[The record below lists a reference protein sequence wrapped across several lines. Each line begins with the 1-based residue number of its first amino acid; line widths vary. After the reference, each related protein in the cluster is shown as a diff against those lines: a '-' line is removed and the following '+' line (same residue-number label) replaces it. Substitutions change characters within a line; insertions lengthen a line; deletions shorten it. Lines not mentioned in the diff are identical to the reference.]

1 MIRYLGNH
9 NEDSKFRSQTTGYT
23 FENLVTM
30 LINLRDIDLNK
41 YESYV
46 LQNKISKEPISFVR
60 KHQYTVENKSMR
72 YDMRRQSSEIMN
84 EALKIYDAHITGVA
98 FIPSVDKNNQFY
110 MSRTKTGLD
119 NIVNKSYSD
128 GVAAAELKKDID
140 ADVDIIN
147 KYASAEDTPEDVKE
161 TADKM
166 ISEICDYLSKIS
178 ALAIQTD
185 SDYISSKTNNYITFK
200 FDSKSGIS
208 YVMIIKRFVLY
219 FVLLTAIAA
228 LISIV
233 YPWYNKK
240 KKLLKNKINLIGK
253 EG

>member
-1 MIRYLGNH
+1 
-9 NEDSKFRSQTTGYT
+9 
-23 FENLVTM
+23 M

-46 LQNKISKEPISFVR
+46 LQNKIAKERVSFVR

-72 YDMRRQSSEIMN
+72 YDMKQQSSDIMN

-98 FIPSVDKNNQFY
+98 FIPSVDNNNQFY

-119 NIVNKSYSD
+119 NMVNKSYSD
-128 GVAAAELKKDID
+128 GYTTTELKKDID
-140 ADVDIIN
+140 VNVDIID
-147 KYASAEDTPEDVKE
+147 KYASVADTPEDIKE
-161 TADKM
+161 SADEM
-166 ISEICDYLSKIS
+166 ISEICRYLSKIS
-178 ALAIQTD
+178 KLAVQTD

-208 YVMIIKRFVLY
+208 FVLIIKRFLVY
-219 FVLLTAIAA
+219 FVLLTALAV
-228 LISIV
+228 LISII

-240 KKLLKNKINLIGK
+240 KELLKSKINLISK